1 MKKTRK
7 SFPEKG
13 VEASLLIPEM
23 HKIKSYDAP
32 WRGGRMFGYVY
43 YPGDEVAGVA
53 EEAYNIFRTENAL
66 NPSLFAS
73 LKKFE
78 NEIVQMMISLFHGGP
93 EAAGTFTSGGTESIL
108 MAVKSARDWARA
120 NRPGIV
126 SPEIVVP
133 ASVHPAFHKAA
144 HYLGVKVVLTPVG
157 SDKRADVDSMRMALS
172 PETIMLAGS
181 APCFPHGV
189 IDPIVEIAKLAIDR
203 EILFHVDAC
212 MGGMLIPFAEEAGYT
227 VPLFDFRVPGVT
239 SVSADIHK
247 YGYSPKGASVIIYAD
262 RSLRKHQFFVHT
274 DWSGGLYGSP
284 SMLGTRGGGPVAAAW
299 ALFMHLGRP
308 GYVQMTREAMEASGE
323 LQSGINSIPGLS
335 VISNPDLTI
344 FAFTSSDSD
353 IFEIGDALSKQ
364 GWFLDRIQF
373 PNALHVTV
381 AKHNTSQ
388 TEELLAALRQAVTK
402 VKKKRISGAST
413 HFLVSFVREMSR
425 VLPEKWFRKISSAA
439 AGLTEGKDK
448 GRHGMGAAMYGITA
462 SVDNRKN
469 VHDVVLDVLDKMY

>member
-1 MKKTRK
+1 
-7 SFPEKG
+7 
-13 VEASLLIPEM
+13 
-23 HKIKSYDAP
+23 
-32 WRGGRMFGYVY
+32 MFGYVY

-66 NPSLFAS
+66 NPSLFSS

-108 MAVKSARDWARA
+108 MAVKSARDWAHA

-126 SPEIVVP
+126 SPEIVLP

-157 SDKRADVDSMRMALS
+157 PDKRADVDSMRMALTS
-172 PETIMLAGS
+172 DTIMLAGS

-189 IDPIVEIAKLAIDR
+189 IDPIGEIGKLAIER

-212 MGGMLIPFAEEAGYT
+212 MGGMLIPFAEEAGYA

-239 SVSADIHK
+239 TISADIHK
-247 YGYSPKGASVIIYAD
+247 YGYSPKGASVIVYAD
-262 RSLRKHQFFVHT
+262 RLLRKHQFFVHT

-284 SMLGTRGGGPVAAAW
+284 SMLGTRGGGPVASAW
-299 ALFMHLGRP
+299 ATIMHLGRN
-308 GYVQMTREAMEASGE
+308 GYVKMAGEAMKASFN
-323 LQSGINSIPGLS
+323 LQAGINSIPGLS
-335 VISNPDLTI
+335 VVSNPDLTI
-344 FAFTSSDSD
+344 FAFTSSDSN

-388 TEELLAALRQAVTK
+388 TEELLAALRQAVTN
-402 VKKKRISGAST
+402 VKKNMISGAST
-413 HFLVSFVREMSR
+413 HFLVPFVNGMSK
-425 VLPEKWFRKISSAA
+425 VLPEKLFMKLSSAA
-439 AGLTEGKDK
+439 SNLASGKDNAK
-448 GRHGMGAAMYGITA
+448 HGMGAAIYGITA
-462 SVDNRKN
+462 SIDNRKN
-469 VHDVVLDVLDKMY
+469 VHDLVLDVLDRMY